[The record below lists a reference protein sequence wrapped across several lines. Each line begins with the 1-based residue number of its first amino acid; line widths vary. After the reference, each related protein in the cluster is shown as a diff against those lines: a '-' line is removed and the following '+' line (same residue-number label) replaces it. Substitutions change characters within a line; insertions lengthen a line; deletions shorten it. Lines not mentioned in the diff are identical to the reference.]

1 MRRRISK
8 EESMRGVARAGWV
21 AGVAALSLALTACGG
36 GDGESEPAATE
47 AAGGVEGGSVTIN
60 GCDPENPFIPSNT
73 NETCGGNIIDAIT
86 TGLVEYEPENAKPY
100 NAVAEEFAT
109 EDNQVWTI
117 TLKDGF
123 TFHDGTPV
131 TAQSFVDAWNWAAY
145 GPNAQLNSYFFG
157 PDGAG
162 IQGFTDVQGEDAN
175 GDEVITEDEAPVTEM
190 SGLKAVDDLTLEVTL
205 DAPFAIFPTV
215 VGYSAFA
222 PLPESFFDDPDAY
235 GKAPIGNGPF
245 EFVSYSEQEEIV
257 LQAYEDYTG
266 EDKPSVTDVTYR
278 VYKDTDAAYADLLAN
293 NLDVLDD
300 IPVSAIAGEQFKA
313 DLGDRQVVQAVGVFQ
328 SITFPLYVPEFQNKD
343 LRFAISRA
351 IDREAITET
360 IFEGTNIP
368 ADSYVPPIIDGYKE
382 GNCGDACVFDE
393 AAAQEALE
401 AAGGYSGTLTLTY
414 NADGDHK
421 AWTEAAC
428 NSINAVLGIECVAT
442 PVVDFATLR
451 ASINADEMTGMFRTG
466 WQMDYP
472 NIQNFLSPL
481 YTTTAGSNDGGY
493 SSEEFDS
500 LINEAGEAGSIEE
513 ANEIYQQ
520 AEAVLAADLPVIP
533 LWYSGLVAGWSENI
547 AEVKFNAFGRTDLAS
562 LRVAG

>member
-1 MRRRISK
+1 
-8 EESMRGVARAGWV
+8 MRGVARAGWV
-21 AGVAALSLALTACGG
+21 AGAAALSLALTACGG
-36 GDGESEPAATE
+36 GDDEGAEPEATE
-47 AAGGVEGGSVTIN
+47 GAGGVEGGSVTIN
-60 GCDPENPFIPSNT
+60 WGDPENPFIPSNT
-73 NETCGGNIIDAIT
+73 NETNGGSIIDAIT
-86 TGLVEYEPENAKPY
+86 TGLVEYEPEDAKPY

-109 EDNQVWTI
+109 EDNTVWTI

-131 TAQSFVDAWNWAAY
+131 TAQSFVDAWNWASY

-222 PLPESFFDDPDAY
+222 PLPESFFDDPEAY

-278 VYKDTDAAYADLLAN
+278 IYKDTDAAYADLLAN

-313 DLGDRQVVQAVGVFQ
+313 DLGDRQVVQAEGANRG
-328 SITFPLYVPEFQNKD
+328 INFPLYVPEFQNKD

-360 IFEGTNIP
+360 IFEGTRVP

-382 GNCGDACVFDE
+382 DNCGDACVFDE
-393 AAAQEALE
+393 AAAQAALE
-401 AAGGYSGTLTLTY
+401 AAGGFTGTLTLSY

-428 NSINAVLGIECVAT
+428 NSINSVLGIECVAT
-442 PVVDFATLR
+442 PVVDFATFR
-451 ASINADEMTGMFRTG
+451 ASINAEEMTGLFTSG

-481 YTTTAGSNDGGY
+481 YTTTAGSNDSRY

-500 LINEAGEAGSIEE
+500 LIDEAGQAGSIEE

-520 AEAVLAADLPVIP
+520 AEAVLAADLPATP
-533 LWYSGLVAGWSENI
+533 LWSSATVAGWSENI